1 MENQV
6 GIHMNNNAND
16 FTVMFCVRSY
26 FMKCIH
32 YSYRIHL
39 SNKFLGIADKELHQN
54 QFSLKESVW
63 CGKFN
68 RVKELVPDHILKS
81 QTFGDPSW

>member
-16 FTVMFCVRSY
+16 FTVMFCGHSY
-26 FMKCIH
+26 LIKCIN

-39 SNKFLGIADKELHQN
+39 SNKLFRD
-54 QFSLKESVW
+54 
-63 CGKFN
+63 
-68 RVKELVPDHILKS
+68 R
-81 QTFGDPSW
+81 